1 MEYEV
6 LSYLHRMG
14 LPVPKPYHQES
25 REGVIGT
32 EFFIM
37 EYVDVSRAL
46 LHEMC
51 ECEHRELNQLTYYI
65 HLLLCKSSFG
75 VQGIVLED
83 HSLPDLQ
90 PAQRRTVYLSMMETL
105 ARLHHLPMGDL
116 ELLLDPEKAYND
128 NGTFWNWQVCV
139 HCMHMLLFTCCGYLY
154 VCTCLCVCTLH
165 VHCAHVVCIWYL
177 LCVLVSVGMV
187 YGVCGCGC
195 VCAVGI

>member
-1 MEYEV
+1 M

-37 EYVDVSRAL
+37 EYVDVSRGCNTCVGMCVCMYV
-46 LHEMC
+46 HVC
-51 ECEHRELNQLTYYI
+51 ECRDLNRLTYYI
-65 HLLLCKSSFG
+65 HLLCVNPLG

-105 ARLHHLPMGDL
+105 AHLHRLPMGDL

-128 NGTFWNWQVCV
+128 MRTFWNWQVCV
-139 HCMHMLLFTCCGYLY
+139 HCMHMLLFTC
-154 VCTCLCVCTLH
+154 LCVCTLH
-165 VHCAHVVCIWYL
+165 VHCVHVVCIWYL
-177 LCVLVSVGMV
+177 LCVHVSVGV
-187 YGVCGCGC
+187 WVWLCLCSRYLTDHCR
-195 VCAVGI
+195 